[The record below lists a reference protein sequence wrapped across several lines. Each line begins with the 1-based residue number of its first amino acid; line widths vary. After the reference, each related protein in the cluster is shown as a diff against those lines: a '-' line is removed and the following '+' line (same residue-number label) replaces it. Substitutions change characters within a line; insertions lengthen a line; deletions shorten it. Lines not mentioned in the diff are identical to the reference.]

1 MAEVEAFAARVRGL
15 KERDGRSYEALG
27 RRLGVSASTLHRYGS
42 GAAVPESFAVVGRL
56 ARLCGAD
63 ADEVRELEE
72 LWRRADHVRRPP
84 AAPAAG
90 PVTGG
95 GTGTGPERATG
106 PAPAA
111 VAGPAPEADPGPEPA
126 TGPAPAAVAASAPGT
141 EPAAE
146 APVPAPPPRPRK
158 VWLVLGAVAG
168 VVVLTLGAVLL
179 PGRGPEPRQPAKP
192 PAAPP
197 FTYTVASL
205 WENGCGHTY
214 LADRPPARVT
224 APPLPADAARWA
236 GALGAVDGGQT
247 LVRVTVQGK
256 GASAVVLHGL
266 HVRVVG
272 RARPLPWEAYR
283 MDEGCGGAVTP
294 RRFTVDLDAPR
305 PLARSRS
312 GYDASGQEGRTIP
325 AVSFPYAVTAAEPEE
340 LLVSARAAGCDC
352 RWFLELEWSAE
363 GRSGVVRIG
372 GPGGEAFRTSG
383 RAEGSAPVRAY
394 DSAKGRWITGSES
407 GQGG

>member
-1 MAEVEAFAARVRGL
+1 MTEVEAFAARVRGL

-95 GTGTGPERATG
+95 ETG
-106 PAPAA
+106 
-111 VAGPAPEADPGPEPA
+111 AGPVTGGETGAGPKPA
-126 TGPAPAAVAASAPGT
+126 TGPAPAAVAASGLGT
-141 EPAAE
+141 APAAE

-168 VVVLTLGAVLL
+168 VVALTLGAVLL
-179 PGRGPEPRQPAKP
+179 PGRGPQPRQPAKP

-383 RAEGSAPVRAY
+383 RAKGSAPVRAY
-394 DSAKGRWITGSES
+394 DTAKGRWITGSES

>member
-1 MAEVEAFAARVRGL
+1 MTEVEAFAARVRGL

-90 PVTGG
+90 PVTDG
-95 GTGTGPERATG
+95 GTG
-106 PAPAA
+106 
-111 VAGPAPEADPGPEPA
+111 AGPVTGGETGAGPEPA

-141 EPAAE
+141 APAAE

-168 VVVLTLGAVLL
+168 VVALALGAVLL
-179 PGRGPEPRQPAKP
+179 PGRGPQPRQPAKP

-383 RAEGSAPVRAY
+383 RAKGSAPVRAY
-394 DSAKGRWITGSES
+394 DTAKGRWITGSES

>member
-1 MAEVEAFAARVRGL
+1 MTEVEAFAARVRGL

-95 GTGTGPERATG
+95 GTG
-106 PAPAA
+106 
-111 VAGPAPEADPGPEPA
+111 AGPVTGGETGAGPKPA
-126 TGPAPAAVAASAPGT
+126 TGPAPAAVAASGLGT
-141 EPAAE
+141 APAAE

-168 VVVLTLGAVLL
+168 VVALTLGAVLL
-179 PGRGPEPRQPAKP
+179 PGRGPQPRQPAKP

-383 RAEGSAPVRAY
+383 RAKGSAPVRAY
-394 DSAKGRWITGSES
+394 DTAKGRWITGSES